1 MRLQRSVGVSMSDE
15 YNVAA
20 QVKIY
25 VDEPASLPG
34 VKAGVEKVAKV
45 QKFWEEDL
53 GFGIKVLKA
62 NLLLMDSEG
71 GMDKIEQN
79 IRNVKGVSEFE
90 VETVTRLV

>member
-1 MRLQRSVGVSMSDE
+1 MSDE
-15 YNVAA
+15 FNVAA

-25 VDEPASLPG
+25 VDDPALLPSI
-34 VKAGVEKVAKV
+34 KADIEKVAKV

-62 NLLLMDSEG
+62 NLLLKDSEG
-71 GMDKIEQN
+71 GMDKVEGDIKKVN
-79 IRNVKGVSEFE
+79 GVSEIE

>member
-1 MRLQRSVGVSMSDE
+1 MSDE

-25 VDEPASLPG
+25 VDDPASLPS
-34 VKAGVEKVAKV
+34 VKAGIEKVTKV

-62 NLLLMDSEG
+62 NLLLKDSEG

-79 IRNVKGVSEFE
+79 IREVKGVSEFE
-90 VETVTRLV
+90 VESVTRLV